1 MDGLNRLSKR
11 PVPECPVILTSGVV
25 HTEASTMKYLYAGIF
40 LLACFGVIHYFLYL
54 RLRDAGHKKHIFNF
68 LLFEVPVDYLRL
80 GRKYAWSPWPAYF
93 VWLVLVAGLIL
104 FIAGVFKLP

>member
-1 MDGLNRLSKR
+1 VSRDFDFWRR
-11 PVPECPVILTSGVV
+11 PHRGEHDEVSLRWDFPVG
-25 HTEASTMKYLYAGIF
+25 M
-40 LLACFGVIHYFLYL
+40 FGVIHYFLYL